1 VALLAWMV
9 VLAGLG
15 AGALTLYSPTSHT
28 FTIPGTPAQNA
39 INLIQQRFPQANA
52 NGATARVV
60 FAAPAGQ
67 KLTSPAGKAA
77 VEAVVARLRAAP
89 QVATVAGPFQ
99 AHTVSPAGT
108 AGFAQVS
115 YTVAAI
121 GMTKAARHA
130 LAAAAVPGRA
140 AGLRAEMGGTAAQA
154 TLKQGASELIGLIA
168 AAVVLVITFGGFI
181 AAGLPLL
188 HAVPGIGI
196 SLSARGHPVQPA
208 QLLHLIRT
216 ARRFCGP
223 AAVRTTSQRDPDP
236 HGEFEEP

>member
-77 VEAVVARLRAAP
+77 VEAVVARLRAALP
-89 QVATVAGPFQ
+89 V
-99 AHTVSPAGT
+99 
-108 AGFAQVS
+108 
-115 YTVAAI
+115 
-121 GMTKAARHA
+121 
-130 LAAAAVPGRA
+130 GR
-140 AGLRAEMGGTAAQA
+140 GQRMGAKVHG
-154 TLKQGASELIGLIA
+154 
-168 AAVVLVITFGGFI
+168 V
-181 AAGLPLL
+181 
-188 HAVPGIGI
+188 
-196 SLSARGHPVQPA
+196 RQP
-208 QLLHLIRT
+208 LIR
-216 ARRFCGP
+216 
-223 AAVRTTSQRDPDP
+223 
-236 HGEFEEP
+236 